1 MMNVIHSKE
10 CRDLKG
16 RKDFGTKNER
26 EKNQSRKSEEIG
38 TDEVERERRQVM
50 QKLTGLG
57 VRSLNFSCI
66 MKKSLKR
73 S

>member
-38 TDEVERERRQVM
+38 TDEVEREKGG
-50 QKLTGLG
+50 KLCRNLQAL
-57 VRSLNFSCI
+57 V
-66 MKKSLKR
+66 
-73 S
+73 